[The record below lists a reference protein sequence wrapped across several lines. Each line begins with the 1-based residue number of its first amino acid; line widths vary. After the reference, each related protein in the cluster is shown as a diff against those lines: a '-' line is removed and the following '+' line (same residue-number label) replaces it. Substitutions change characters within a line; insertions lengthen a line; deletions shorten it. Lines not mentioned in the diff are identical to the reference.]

1 MDLCI
6 FSLRAERAL
15 ASAAVRQDQTL
26 AGITSYCCL
35 AIRVQSRLS
44 MGDCKGNYKAFHRL
58 LRRSTLRKAHV
69 ERT

>member
-1 MDLCI
+1 MDICI

-26 AGITSYCCL
+26 AGITSYCSL
-35 AIRVQSRLS
+35 AIRVQPWLS
-44 MGDCKGNYKAFHRL
+44 IGDCKDIYEAFHRL